1 MNLKGNILI
10 STTDFGGVYLLQDV
24 VSVSLPVNE
33 RMMIKKNHFEPYNLT
48 GNEKRICIV
57 TGIHGDELEGQYVC
71 YELIRKLSENRHLLS
86 GIVDIYPSMNPLG
99 MDSIKREMPIFELDM
114 NMIFPG
120 SETGAVA
127 EHIAAAI
134 MNDIKGADICI
145 DIHASNIFLREI
157 PQVRISEETAPKLLP
172 YAKMLNVDFIWVH
185 SSVTVM
191 EATLSHSLN
200 KEGTP
205 TLVAEMNK
213 ENIVTLK
220 SPYRDDFQ
228 INGYRFGKGEKTC
241 CIVGAMRG
249 NEVQQLYVCS
259 QIIRALSNIEKK
271 GDLVYGKQIMVIPS
285 LNPFSM
291 NIQRRFWSVDNTDLN
306 RMFPGDAHGKTTQRI
321 AAGIFDFI
329 KEYQYGIQFTSF
341 YISGDFIPHVR
352 MMDTEHKNIGLANL
366 FGLPYILL
374 RKPKPFDT
382 ATLNFNWQNCD
393 TSAFSV
399 YTNET
404 EHIDEESA
412 NIAVSAVLR
421 FLSRMGVIKYQS
433 HGGYMATTLEEEHLM
448 SVHAKSGGIYRR
460 IKQPGDEVEQGDV
473 MAEILDPFEGTV
485 KEEIKS
491 PANGIVFFA
500 HKSPLVLENSVVYK
514 IIKRLHI

>member
-1 MNLKGNILI
+1 M
-10 STTDFGGVYLLQDV
+10 LQDV

-33 RMMIKKNHFEPYNLT
+33 RMRIKKNHFEPYNLT

-71 YELIRKLSENRHLLS
+71 YELSRRLSENGHLLT

-99 MDSIKREMPIFELDM
+99 MDSIKREMPIFDLDM

-120 SETGAVA
+120 SENGAVA

-134 MNDIKGADICI
+134 MNDINGADLCI

-172 YAKMLNVDFIWVH
+172 YAKMLNVVLKM
-185 SSVTVM
+185 T
-191 EATLSHSLN
+191 
-200 KEGTP
+200 
-205 TLVAEMNK
+205 K

-220 SPYRDDFQ
+220 SPYRDDFE

-271 GDLVYGKQIMVIPS
+271 GDIAHGKQIMVIPS

-306 RMFPGDAHGKTTQRI
+306 RMFPGDANGKTTQRI
-321 AAGIFDFI
+321 SAGIFDFI
-329 KEYQYGIQFTSF
+329 KEYQYGVQFASF

-382 ATLNFNWQNCD
+382 ATLNFNWQNSD
-393 TSAFSV
+393 TSAFSI

-412 NIAVSAVLR
+412 HIAVGAVLR

-448 SVHAKSGGIYRR
+448 SIHAQSGGIYRR
-460 IKQPGDEVEQGDV
+460 IKQPGDEVEQGEA

-485 KEEIKS
+485 IEEIKA

>member
-1 MNLKGNILI
+1 
-10 STTDFGGVYLLQDV
+10 
-24 VSVSLPVNE
+24 
-33 RMMIKKNHFEPYNLT
+33 
-48 GNEKRICIV
+48 
-57 TGIHGDELEGQYVC
+57 
-71 YELIRKLSENRHLLS
+71 
-86 GIVDIYPSMNPLG
+86 
-99 MDSIKREMPIFELDM
+99 
-114 NMIFPG
+114 
-120 SETGAVA
+120 
-127 EHIAAAI
+127 
-134 MNDIKGADICI
+134 
-145 DIHASNIFLREI
+145 
-157 PQVRISEETAPKLLP
+157 
-172 YAKMLNVDFIWVH
+172 
-185 SSVTVM
+185 
-191 EATLSHSLN
+191 
-200 KEGTP
+200 
-205 TLVAEMNK
+205 MNK

-433 HGGYMATTLEEEHLM
+433 HGGYMATRLK
-448 SVHAKSGGIYRR
+448 KSI
-460 IKQPGDEVEQGDV
+460 
-473 MAEILDPFEGTV
+473 
-485 KEEIKS
+485 
-491 PANGIVFFA
+491 
-500 HKSPLVLENSVVYK
+500 
-514 IIKRLHI
+514 

>member
-1 MNLKGNILI
+1 
-10 STTDFGGVYLLQDV
+10 
-24 VSVSLPVNE
+24 
-33 RMMIKKNHFEPYNLT
+33 
-48 GNEKRICIV
+48 
-57 TGIHGDELEGQYVC
+57 
-71 YELIRKLSENRHLLS
+71 
-86 GIVDIYPSMNPLG
+86 
-99 MDSIKREMPIFELDM
+99 
-114 NMIFPG
+114 
-120 SETGAVA
+120 
-127 EHIAAAI
+127 
-134 MNDIKGADICI
+134 
-145 DIHASNIFLREI
+145 
-157 PQVRISEETAPKLLP
+157 
-172 YAKMLNVDFIWVH
+172 
-185 SSVTVM
+185 
-191 EATLSHSLN
+191 
-200 KEGTP
+200 
-205 TLVAEMNK
+205 MNK

-271 GDLVYGKQIMVIPS
+271 GDMAHGKQIMVIPS

-329 KEYQYGIQFTSF
+329 
-341 YISGDFIPHVR
+341 R

-448 SVHAKSGGIYRR
+448 SVHAQSGGIYRR